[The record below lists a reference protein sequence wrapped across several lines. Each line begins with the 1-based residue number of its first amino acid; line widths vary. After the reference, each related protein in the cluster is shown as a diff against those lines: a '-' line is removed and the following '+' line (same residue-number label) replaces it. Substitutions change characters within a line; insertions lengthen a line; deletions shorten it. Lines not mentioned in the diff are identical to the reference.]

1 MNTMEVEF
9 DDPDLD
15 RLEVDPQFS
24 GGFSPSIVR
33 GFRKAMQAIR
43 AAHDERDLH
52 ASRGFR
58 FKKLKGSRSPE
69 RSMRL
74 NKQWRLY
81 LVIEDGTKG
90 RRARV
95 LRIGDDE

>member
-1 MNTMEVEF
+1 MEVEF

-15 RLEVDPQFS
+15 RLEVDPQFTA
-24 GGFSPSIVR
+24 GFAAPIVR
-33 GFRKAMQAIR
+33 GYRKAMQAIR
-43 AAHDERDLH
+43 AANDERDLH

-58 FKKLKGSRSPE
+58 FKKLKGSKGKE

-74 NKQWRLY
+74 NRQWRLY
-81 LVIEDGTKG
+81 LVIEDGENG

-95 LRIGDDE
+95 NRIGDEH